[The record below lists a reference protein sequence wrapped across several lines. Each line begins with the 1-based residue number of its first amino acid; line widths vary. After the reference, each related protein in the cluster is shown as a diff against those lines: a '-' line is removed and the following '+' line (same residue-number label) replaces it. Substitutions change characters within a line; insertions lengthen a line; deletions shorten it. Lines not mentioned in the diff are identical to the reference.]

1 VAAVLVVLEEQKRKE
16 SLASA
21 AFSTAT
27 PMDATSPTTAT
38 NAKKR
43 RMGTLMQPPSVIQ
56 AAAKCGTRIFIR
68 GLAVFPAIPNEKFG
82 GQLIIVTK

>member
-1 VAAVLVVLEEQKRKE
+1 VALVLEEQKGKE

-21 AFSTAT
+21 LFSTAT
-27 PMDATSPTTAT
+27 PMVATSPTTAT

-56 AAAKCGTRIFIR
+56 ATAKCGTRIFTLD
-68 GLAVFPAIPNEKFG
+68 LAVFPAMWNEKFG